1 MERGLSPTA
10 LSSRATAGLCQHGTM
25 PAVTTYT
32 KNLTIDQ
39 VQKLRRILEE
49 RGWIFEARE
58 WSIFAAKKAAV
69 NVVVYEKG
77 PKVVVQGKGLQEFVE
92 FILEP
97 EVLGVAELGYE
108 EVTLAEMFTPHFGID
123 ESGKGDFFGPL
134 VIAGVYTDAA
144 IARELIAA
152 GVQDSKAIGSDARIR
167 SLAGVI
173 RSTAGAA
180 WEIVSLGPEKYNQLY
195 AEAGNLN
202 KLLAWGHST
211 VIEQLL
217 KQRPHCP
224 RALSD
229 QFAHESVLRKAL
241 GAGGKKIQLD
251 QKTKGES
258 DVAVAA
264 ASILARE
271 RFIDWMGEASVRLG
285 ITLPRGATVVKPV
298 AKQIIAARGPDFLN
312 RVCKTHFTTWREVM
326 GLPPLDKPVNKWTK
340 RKTRPLP

>member
-1 MERGLSPTA
+1 
-10 LSSRATAGLCQHGTM
+10 M
-25 PAVTTYT
+25 PAVNTYT
-32 KNLTIDQ
+32 KPLTMEQ
-39 VQKLRRILEE
+39 VRKLRGILEE
-49 RGWIFEARE
+49 RGWAFEAKE
-58 WSIFAAKKAAV
+58 WSIFAAKKAGV

-77 PKVVVQGKGLQEFVE
+77 PKVVVQGKGFQEFIE

-108 EVTLAEMFTPHFGID
+108 EVTQAEMFAPHFGID

-134 VIAGVYTDAA
+134 VIAGVYTDAG

-167 SLAGVI
+167 SLAEVI
-173 RSTAGAA
+173 RSTAGVA
-180 WEIVSLGPEKYNQLY
+180 WEIVSLGPEKYNHLY
-195 AEAGNLN
+195 GEAGNLN

-217 KQRPHCP
+217 KQRPDCP

-229 QFAHESVLRKAL
+229 QFAHESVLKKAM
-241 GAGGKKIQLD
+241 GPGGKRIQLD
-251 QKTKGES
+251 QRTKGES

-271 RFIDWMGEASVRLG
+271 RFIDWMAEASARLG

-298 AKQIIAARGPDFLN
+298 AKQIIAARGADFLN
-312 RVCKTHFTTWREVM
+312 RVCKTHFKTWREVM
-326 GLPPLDKPVNKWTK
+326 GLPPLEKPAFKWA
-340 RKTRPLP
+340 RKKP